1 MARGDKIVYLDI
13 MLNGRFYGQ
22 LTYKYCSLFPIEDK
36 EIHDF
41 VVSHLPSL
49 KNKKFKIAFSNNKVR

>member
-13 MLNGRFYGQ
+13 MVNERFYGQ
-22 LTYKYCSLFPIEDK
+22 LTYRYCPLFPIEDK

-41 VVSHLPSL
+41 VISQRPSL
-49 KNKKFKIAFSNNKVR
+49 KDKKFTIAFSNTKV